1 MEASSLRHAAVTA
14 RPAPGPLLRLA
25 NDDRLIAL
33 TRRGNQAAFEV
44 LVGRYQPRL
53 LAFCRHMLGS
63 REDAE
68 DVLQESFAAAYSAI
82 LADTRQINVRPWLY
96 RIARNRSLNHMR
108 RTTPIGVESMDV
120 YLADHGQSVFDRIL
134 QRESFHALVEDIG
147 QLAETQRTALLLR
160 EMDAFSYEHIA
171 HVMDTTV
178 PSVKSLLVR
187 ARVALAEAAEAR
199 KLSCEEV
206 RIELGEVSEGLI
218 KISPPARRHVRDCDR
233 CRGFQK
239 QLKQNERTLAA
250 LAPFGLPVL
259 LHKLLAT
266 KIGSTSAGGAYAA
279 TSTSATASASASL
292 AAGATAAGGV
302 SGVGGLAGIGGTAI
316 AAKAVAGIA
325 AAVIVTAVAVGHGPT
340 HVHPVAS
347 AAATTAAVHGNWQTV
362 APAVVA
368 STPQAATVGGEL
380 AGGTRARAARRAANT
395 AKHHGGALH
404 ALRGA
409 AGTSATAAGTTLGAP
424 NAAAALHTAAATPA
438 PEGPAA
444 ITSSVVSAP
453 TPGTAPTTVTAST
466 PSAPAAP
473 AAAETGVE
481 ATEQGATG
489 QTPPAGE
496 EGPAAEAPEAPTAP
510 SGGTKAP
517 AAG

>member
-1 MEASSLRHAAVTA
+1 
-14 RPAPGPLLRLA
+14 LA
-25 NDDRLIAL
+25 TDDRLIAL

-134 QRESFHALVEDIG
+134 QRENFHALVEDIG

-160 EMDAFSYEHIA
+160 EMDAFSYDHIA

-233 CRGFQK
+233 CRAFQK
-239 QLKQNERTLAA
+239 QLKQNERALAA
-250 LAPFGLPVL
+250 LAPFALPVL
-259 LHKLLAT
+259 LHKLIAT

-292 AAGATAAGGV
+292 AAGASAAGGV
-302 SGVGGLAGIGGTAI
+302 GGMGGLAGVGGTAI

-340 HVHPVAS
+340 HVRPTPS
-347 AAATTAAVHGNWQTV
+347 AAATTAVVHDGWQTA

-368 STPQAATVGGEL
+368 STPQVATVGGSL
-380 AGGTRARAARRAANT
+380 AGGGHARAARRAEIMRE
-395 AKHHGGALH
+395 HHGADGVSHTL
-404 ALRGA
+404 GE
-409 AGTSATAAGTTLGAP
+409 AAGTTAAGAGTALGDPNGAASVHAAP
-424 NAAAALHTAAATPA
+424 ATPA

-444 ITSSVVSAP
+444 VASSVTAEPAP
-453 TPGTAPTTVTAST
+453 ATTASVTAST
-466 PSAPAAP
+466 PSAPVAP
-473 AAAETGVE
+473 VASETSVETTEQVTTGQNPATDNE
-481 ATEQGATG
+481 ATVA
-489 QTPPAGE
+489 E
-496 EGPAAEAPEAPTAP
+496 EEASSAPDV
-510 SGGTKAP
+510 GTEHP